1 LPTSENKLRGDLA
14 IRKEWGVKIDK
25 VSEFNIP
32 KGTWISEGKVA
43 AQGNGY
49 SGAGIKQ

>member
-1 LPTSENKLRGDLA
+1 MPAPNPL
-14 IRKEWGVKIDK
+14 RKEWGVKIDK